1 MKIAN
6 VSTALLI
13 ASGLS
18 KTPSKRN
25 VGLSIR
31 TDTVQ
36 PSIPL
41 KDSPKSPKTNLDL
54 SQSTAGNEVD
64 DHHDPHSF
72 EIPNPQ
78 LEVSNSDDTEEH
90 GNRAVPQIPKA
101 TPNLPPMST
110 PTAKVIFVPANIPI
124 VTTLLTPTSSP
135 LPSLLPPPMNSQ
147 NAIKETP
154 TKAVPI
160 AVPQV
165 TTVKEKPAPSRL
177 PEGRIT
183 VPSNGQAKPPA
194 QNDDEGLHD
203 EREEKLQT
211 TSSGTQVISKSEEN
225 EAAHSSSQSNSTS
238 HSVSP
243 LLIVGCSIGALFVVV
258 GALVAR
264 NNVKRTK
271 MTEIIPVEP
280 PVSKHDSFVEVVS
293 ENGDVM

>member
-18 KTPSKRN
+18 KTPNKRS

-31 TDTVQ
+31 TDTIQ
-36 PSIPL
+36 PSLPL
-41 KDSPKSPKTNLDL
+41 KDSPKTNLDL
-54 SQSTAGNEVD
+54 LQSTAGNEVD
-64 DHHDPHSF
+64 DHHDLHSF

-78 LEVSNSDDTEEH
+78 LEESNSDDIEEH
-90 GNRAVPQIPKA
+90 GNGAVPQIPRA
-101 TPNLPPMST
+101 IPNLPPIST

-194 QNDDEGLHD
+194 QNDEEGLHD
-203 EREEKLQT
+203 EREEKIQT
-211 TSSGTQVISKSEEN
+211 TPSGTQVISKSEEN

-264 NNVKRTK
+264 NKVKR
-271 MTEIIPVEP
+271 TEIIPVEP